1 VIYEPD
7 DFTLS
12 STELS
17 LTLPS
22 DMFTFYPDITDVM
35 NIVNINHIADILNIL
50 AFKEI
55 VAFLGSSDAHSAR
68 FTVDFLT

>member
-1 VIYEPD
+1 M
-7 DFTLS
+7 S

-22 DMFTFYPDITDVM
+22 DMFTIYPDIADVI
-35 NIVNINHIADILNIL
+35 NIVNISHITDILNIL

-55 VAFLGSSDAHSAR
+55 VAFLG
-68 FTVDFLT
+68 